1 MLSSEIAVGLTST
14 RVDSNTELDALA
26 RKFLNILATP
36 SITDDLETETTP
48 PGHLSEFFTSDQAVP
63 VGSADRSAVSPD
75 LAAAAILLARS
86 FGADRSLIDELSRGT
101 PFITIKTRSAELVG
115 LVASVLRS
123 CVLDVEKPAAPTR
136 YSSYPE
142 INSRVLL
149 IQRDGRESSHK
160 PEKGNDHVISAV
172 LENRPVIGISPDPQ
186 RYLPRDLVRAT
197 DFRLTLGELDN
208 TGLALVIEAVTG
220 APPKS
225 TLDPTM
231 LKAIE
236 MSDLC
241 LAVRKHEAPE
251 ECLNRLRKII
261 RSKSVPIDSGPCLE
275 ELAGYG
281 DAKEWGLN
289 LAADLNAY
297 KLGSLTWDSVDRGL
311 LLDGPP
317 GVGKTQ
323 FAKALARSAGV
334 PLIATSVAQWNSSKY
349 MSGTLQAIRAS
360 FDRALQ
366 LAPSILFIDELDGIS
381 DRSRLQGD
389 YVEYWSQ
396 IVNLFL
402 ELLSGVEE
410 RPGVVVIGATNQPER
425 IDPAVRRAGRLD
437 KTIKIE
443 RPDVDDLCGIL
454 RFYLESDLADCDL
467 MPLALSAR
475 GHTGADVESWVR
487 RAKSR
492 ARRASRPLLI
502 KDVRNEIRGDQPS
515 LPDHLRRTVS
525 IHEAGHIVVGAA
537 LGCYEPERI
546 WLTDT
551 GGRSILKHRNQ
562 SVTLSDLEKEITM
575 LLAGRAAEATVL
587 GSEEVTI
594 GAGGGDNSDLQ
605 NATDIAT
612 DIEMTFGMGCIG
624 LVRIPMRMA
633 LFHDSTF
640 LEAVKDRLDRCHG
653 DAEALILAHLPALQA
668 IASRLDNDGYV
679 ERESLL
685 AILSEHDLTLNDPPT
700 QSSIDDEKSDKSSSN
715 CRSQHKVRLTPSASG

>member
-1 MLSSEIAVGLTST
+1 MLSPETAVGLTST
-14 RVDSNTELDALA
+14 QKHSNDMPDDLA
-26 RKFLNILATP
+26 RTFLNMLSAQ
-36 SITDDLETETTP
+36 SHTDDSETDTSLP
-48 PGHLSEFFTSDQAVP
+48 SEFFTCEKSVP
-63 VGSADRSAVSPD
+63 VVSAVSPD
-75 LAAAAILLARS
+75 LAAAAILLARCLS
-86 FGADRSLIDELSRGT
+86 ADSGLIDALSQSS
-101 PFITIKTRSAELVG
+101 PFITIKTRSAELVA

-123 CVLDVEKPAAPTR
+123 CVLEVEQPAALTR
-136 YSSYPE
+136 YTSYTE
-142 INSRVLL
+142 RQYRALL
-149 IQRDGRESSHK
+149 ISRDGREASHK
-160 PEKGNDHVISAV
+160 PEKGNDLVISAV
-172 LENRPVIGISPDPQ
+172 LENRPVIGVSPDPQ
-186 RYLPRDLVRAT
+186 RFLPRDLVRAT
-197 DFRLTLGELDN
+197 DFNLMLGELDN
-208 TGLALVIEAVTG
+208 TCLALVIEAVTG
-220 APPKS
+220 ALPKS
-225 TLDPTM
+225 TIDPTM
-231 LKAIE
+231 LNAID
-236 MSDLC
+236 MNDLC
-241 LAVRKHEAPE
+241 LAVRKNETPE
-251 ECLNRLRKII
+251 DCLERLRKII
-261 RSKSVPIDSGPCLE
+261 RAKLVPVDSGPRLE
-275 ELAGYG
+275 DLAGYG
-281 DAKEWGLN
+281 SAKEWGLN

-297 KLGSLTWDSVDRGL
+297 KLGALSWDSVDRGL

-349 MSGTLQAIRAS
+349 LSGTLLAIRAS
-360 FDRALQ
+360 FDQALK

-389 YVEYWSQ
+389 YVEYWCQ

-402 ELLSGVEE
+402 ELLSGVED
-410 RPGVVVIGATNQPER
+410 RPGVVVIGATNQAEK

-454 RFYLESDLADCDL
+454 RFHLESDLAGCDL

-487 RAKSR
+487 RARSH

-562 SVTLSDLEKEITM
+562 SVTLADLEKEITM
-575 LLAGRAAEATVL
+575 LLAGRAAESTVL

-624 LVRIPMRMA
+624 LVRLPTKMA
-633 LFHDSTF
+633 LYHDSTF

-653 DAEALILAHLPALQA
+653 NAEALVLAHLPALQA
-668 IASRLDNDGYV
+668 IANRLDNDGYV

-685 AILSEHDLTLNDPPT
+685 AILSEHDLTWNDQPP
-700 QSSIDDEKSDKSSSN
+700 QSSVADQNSDKSSSN
-715 CRSQHKVRLTPSASG
+715 CRSQHKVQLTSSASG